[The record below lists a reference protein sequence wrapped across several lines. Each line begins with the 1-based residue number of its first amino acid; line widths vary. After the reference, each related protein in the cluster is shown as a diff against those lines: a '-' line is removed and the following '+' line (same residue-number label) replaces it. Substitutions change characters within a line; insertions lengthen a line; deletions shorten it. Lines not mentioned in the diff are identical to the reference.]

1 MRQPDY
7 NRVKRAMEHIMAA
20 ITCINSIKWEHRTDK
35 ENMFLEDTRTNL
47 AEEWRVLNIFADAR
61 KMEEQ

>member
-1 MRQPDY
+1 
-7 NRVKRAMEHIMAA
+7 MEHIMAA

-35 ENMFLEDTRTNL
+35 EDRFLEDTRTNL

-61 KMEEQ
+61 KREEQ